1 MSGDHNAHQ
10 KPTSYLDNEM
20 KAYIGRFKKSGDR
33 KVDIRIDYWDTWN
46 MDHTLTMIIA
56 PMLKQL
62 KATTHG
68 APLVDNEDVP
78 EHLRSTGETS
88 SDDHIDDNHFAR
100 WDWVLDEMIWTFEA
114 ILEGES
120 KFYDH
125 SEVDDNASLRDQL
138 NQMKVDTEGLQANE
152 ERITNGLRLFGKY
165 YRSLWD

>member
-10 KPTSYLDNEM
+10 KPTSYLDNKM

-62 KATTHG
+62 KATKHG

-88 SDDHIDDNHFAR
+88 SEHHIDDNHFAR

-125 SEVDDNASLRDQL
+125 SEVDDNASLRVQL